1 VPITVVCRSCHQRFQ
16 VSDKFAGKSGP
27 CPKCKATIYI
37 PKPEEEVKIHTP
49 EHSEAS
55 AKGVTGQLLLKPIAR
70 EKTKLAVWQIV
81 ALAVGLVAVL
91 IAALALRWFSED
103 VRKIAAAIGLLV
115 LSAPLAAAAYTFLR
129 DPELEPHSGLALWTR
144 AAICGAIYIGCWAFF
159 VWGMPYFVP
168 WAMVQDRGDIWK
180 WVFVG
185 PMFGLAGA
193 TAALAT
199 FDLDLGNGFFHFC
212 FYVVV
217 TLLLALT
224 MGLQLW

>member
-1 VPITVVCRSCHQRFQ
+1 MPITVVCRSCHQRFQ
-16 VSDKFAGKSGP
+16 VSEKFAGKQGP

-55 AKGVTGQLLLKPIAR
+55 AKGVSGQLVLKPIAR
-70 EKTKLAVWQIV
+70 ETTRLAVWQIV

-91 IAALALRWFSED
+91 FGAIAVRWFPD
-103 VRKIAAAIGLLV
+103 YRQMAAIVGLL
-115 LSAPLAAAAYTFLR
+115 LISAPLTAAAYAFLR

-144 AAICGAIYIGCWAFF
+144 AAICAAIYMGCWAFY
-159 VWGMPYFVP
+159 VWGMPYFVL
-168 WAMVQDRGDIWK
+168 WARVQSSGDIWK

-185 PMFGLAGA
+185 PLFGLAGA

-199 FDLDLGNGFFHFC
+199 FDFDLGNGFFHFC
-212 FYVVV
+212 FYVVI
-217 TLLLALT
+217 TRLLALT
-224 MGLQLW
+224 MGLPV